1 MKADRSGQGQRQLLA
16 LARGLLKLRNSN
28 FLIMDESTANL
39 DHATD
44 MTIQNVL
51 RTTLGDTQMLV
62 IAHRLLTVAGL
73 DKILVLDHGKVVE
86 FGTPWELLQ
95 NDSGVFRDLARQ
107 SGEESQL
114 FEVSR
119 DAIEAGRGVVL
130 VDSTDDRWQSL
141 SMTRRRRTVR
151 RYSRFLRKEGGGGR
165 HHCNRQSSTCIAI

>member
-1 MKADRSGQGQRQLLA
+1 METRVSLLGDRGAYADSAGQGQRQLLA
-16 LARGLLKLRNSN
+16 LARGLLKLRSSN

-51 RTTLGDTQMLV
+51 RTSLGGTQMLV

-95 NDSGVFRDLARQ
+95 IDQGVFRDLTRQ

-114 FEVSR
+114 FEVS
-119 DAIEAGRGVVL
+119 VV
-130 VDSTDDRWQSL
+130 
-141 SMTRRRRTVR
+141 
-151 RYSRFLRKEGGGGR
+151 
-165 HHCNRQSSTCIAI
+165 